1 MTCTE
6 ITKWLNEY
14 ADGEL
19 ADDIRH
25 AVDEHLTT
33 CLSCNRELKELRSLL
48 DRARRLPVEIVPEAE
63 IWPGIESRIGDTTPD
78 DSPTRQAE
86 EPSWALRRRFFAAA
100 AVLVVALSI
109 PLVLGPGPA
118 GKSARSSFPVR
129 PDQNDSIRDRPDTGS
144 TAMLARL
151 EDGAVLPR
159 TDLLVALERQ
169 RDLLPPEVVSTIEE
183 NALLLDE
190 AIAEVRLALI
200 QKPNDRQLQLL
211 LAARYQQEV
220 ALLERVNRV

>member
-19 ADDIRH
+19 ANDIRH

-33 CLSCNRELKELRSLL
+33 CLSCNRELKEIRSLL
-48 DRARRLPVEIVPEAE
+48 DRARQLPVEIVPETE
-63 IWPGIESRIGDTTPD
+63 LWRGIASRIGDTTQD
-78 DSPTRQAE
+78 DSPTRQADP
-86 EPSWALRRRFFAAA
+86 PSWTLRRPFFAAA

-109 PLVLGPGPA
+109 PLVLGPGQP
-118 GKSARSSFPVR
+118 GKSARSSFPALA
-129 PDQNDSIRDRPDTGS
+129 DQGDSIRNRPDTAS

-169 RDLLPPEVVSTIEE
+169 RDLLPPEVLSTIEE
-183 NALLLDE
+183 NAVLLDE